1 MAWIYNKQ
9 TKVLTECHN
18 KDVIAI
24 CKKDVEGYAVN
35 VDKAKLVKL
44 IEIEKEPASTADK
57 KLEDYTVPE
66 LKKMAEE
73 QGIEGC
79 NSLTKTELLKVLG
92 G

>member
-24 CKKDVEGYAVN
+24 CKKDVEEYAVN
-35 VDKAKLVKL
+35 ADKAMLLKL
-44 IEIEKEPASTADK
+44 IEIEEEPATAPDK

-73 QGIEGC
+73 QGIEGFS
-79 NSLTKTELLKVLG
+79 SLTKAELLKVLG